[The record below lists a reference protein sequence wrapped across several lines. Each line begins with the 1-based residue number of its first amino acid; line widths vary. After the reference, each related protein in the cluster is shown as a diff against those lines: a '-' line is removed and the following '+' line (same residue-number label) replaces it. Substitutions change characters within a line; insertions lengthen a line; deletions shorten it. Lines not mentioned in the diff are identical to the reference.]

1 VQHASKISVVFGRIS
16 GHSLLLLYTCTVL
29 EYVPDTE
36 GVAFGYNGASALK
49 FAVAGMLISLV
60 AIWTRMFICFRIES
74 AAAQAD
80 QSFVE
85 LAGLYAQH
93 RTAIEGIERIQRSG
107 LQIWGP

>member
-1 VQHASKISVVFGRIS
+1 MFGRIS

-36 GVAFGYNGASALK
+36 GVAFGYDGASALK

-60 AIWTRMFICFRIES
+60 AIWTRKFICFRIES